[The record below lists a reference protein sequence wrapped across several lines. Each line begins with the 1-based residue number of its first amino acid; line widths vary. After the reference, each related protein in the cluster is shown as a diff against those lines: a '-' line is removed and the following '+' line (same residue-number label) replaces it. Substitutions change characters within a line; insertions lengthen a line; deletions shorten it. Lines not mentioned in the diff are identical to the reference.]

1 MPPWIIMSFLS
12 DEKDRVGKR
21 RYKKWSAESRD
32 AFTKKIADVLKEIR
46 GYPSSLFY
54 FMIYFY
60 LYLQVTLITVFYIAL
75 MPI

>member
-1 MPPWIIMSFLS
+1 MSFLS

-60 LYLQVTLITVFYIAL
+60 LYL
-75 MPI
+75 